1 MTASTPNPADSGAA
15 ASRDAARTARRL
27 TDGTLPRTSPP
38 QGAPPGTPPTRRETA
53 EEPRESREP
62 GELSESRDGAPVEGG
77 APSPDDVAAAAT
89 AAAAAVDDAPTSAA
103 QDVAPVRPGAAPGG
117 TSDGTSG
124 GAPVG
129 QAPAPES
136 PAAGEPAPSAPAA
149 GEPVTTS
156 RARVPVWPEP
166 GARGGAA
173 AAATRPE
180 APTRPDAPARPEAR
194 TEPTATSGP
203 AASTGPTAPTT
214 STAPTA
220 PTGPTGPTAPD
231 GAEPG
236 RGTEPAGASPRD
248 EAKASGASPV
258 RPLGSTPPVAT
269 APPVGAASAS
279 GTTSGAP
286 AAAPAAAPVITRVQ
300 PVPPAYPGTTPSG
313 AGRHARPHSS
323 SSSSSPSFTA
333 AVTVRSGGPSPVPAA
348 VPAAVPTAAAP
359 GTRPA
364 SDRPADRPSDR
375 PATPDFGRIAGAGV
389 GAVAVPVAAVVRVAR
404 RKNVIGAETTG
415 SIPVHLLF
423 RDQPGNAVPFAA
435 GEDDGGPDTVAMAAP
450 TLPRTGTG
458 AAIPGPSKVQ
468 AQDPEQLR
476 ADAAGAGAAGRA
488 SSKRKS
494 KSPSKAEVNGRLDG
508 RLDERMDGRL
518 ARRLDAPLKARS
530 ASRPGAQDAKAPA
543 SAPAATNRSSASR
556 PAPTADP
563 ALVERPGPVLPGWV
577 GVVGGALALAA
588 CAAVVWWAGA
598 VPEEA
603 SRMLRLPERPYNGIH
618 LGQWALLALGVV
630 LTLFALGGLG
640 RGRVGYAWV
649 LTLFGDYRGTVRR
662 TGLVWVSPLLLRRRV
677 DVRLRHWRSEPLSA
691 VDAKGT
697 ALDVT
702 VLVVWRV
709 RDTVRA
715 ALGVDGHEDYLRE
728 QVEAAM
734 ARVLSQLPAD
744 AFHEDAP
751 TLRDAEAVGEA
762 LTRMLSAECAPVG
775 VDVFSAQPTRIEYAP
790 DVAAAMR
797 RRRIAAIDAKHR
809 DSVLTSV
816 VDAVDDVVHRLTSR
830 GLVEL
835 DDYERKALV
844 KDLTVAFYTG
854 RTGPVEGA

>member
-1 MTASTPNPADSGAA
+1 MAGSAAVTARPGAGSAGAGSAEAARREALAGSTAVTAHPGSGSAGTGSARAASLEALAGSTAVTARPGSGSAGTVPARAAGPEALAGPTGSPDNPGATPRTSNGGTGLDGTRTVLPAGVSGGATASAHSTAAGTASPQGRPASAPSVPAGTAAGRPATASAHQASAGTATASAGPVSTGEATTAGPPATPAGTATAPNPPASPGTVTPSAHPTPAGTATAPNPPASLDTAAAPAHARPTRSALSPKVEPVVVRSGAA
-15 ASRDAARTARRL
+15 LVVPAGAS
-27 TDGTLPRTSPP
+27 
-38 QGAPPGTPPTRRETA
+38 
-53 EEPRESREP
+53 
-62 GELSESRDGAPVEGG
+62 
-77 APSPDDVAAAAT
+77 
-89 AAAAAVDDAPTSAA
+89 AAAAV
-103 QDVAPVRPGAAPGG
+103 
-117 TSDGTSG
+117 
-124 GAPVG
+124 GAPDF
-129 QAPAPES
+129 
-136 PAAGEPAPSAPAA
+136 
-149 GEPVTTS
+149 
-156 RARVPVWPEP
+156 RR
-166 GARGGAA
+166 
-173 AAATRPE
+173 
-180 APTRPDAPARPEAR
+180 
-194 TEPTATSGP
+194 
-203 AASTGPTAPTT
+203 
-214 STAPTA
+214 
-220 PTGPTGPTAPD
+220 
-231 GAEPG
+231 
-236 RGTEPAGASPRD
+236 
-248 EAKASGASPV
+248 
-258 RPLGSTPPVAT
+258 
-269 APPVGAASAS
+269 
-279 GTTSGAP
+279 
-286 AAAPAAAPVITRVQ
+286 I
-300 PVPPAYPGTTPSG
+300 
-313 AGRHARPHSS
+313 
-323 SSSSSPSFTA
+323 TA
-333 AVTVRSGGPSPVPAA
+333 AR
-348 VPAAVPTAAAP
+348 
-359 GTRPA
+359 
-364 SDRPADRPSDR
+364 
-375 PATPDFGRIAGAGV
+375 V

-423 RDQPGNAVPFAA
+423 RDEPDTAAAPLAA
-435 GEDDGGPDTVAMAAP
+435 GEDDGGPDTVAMAVPTPPPPSRRAP
-450 TLPRTGTG
+450 KGRGP
-458 AAIPGPSKVQ
+458 AIPAPQTTSPGRKKSRQQSVAGK
-468 AQDPEQLR
+468 
-476 ADAAGAGAAGRA
+476 AA
-488 SSKRKS
+488 
-494 KSPSKAEVNGRLDG
+494 
-508 RLDERMDGRL
+508 
-518 ARRLDAPLKARS
+518 
-530 ASRPGAQDAKAPA
+530 ASRPVP
-543 SAPAATNRSSASR
+543 S
-556 PAPTADP
+556 ADP

-577 GVVGGALALAA
+577 GAAGGVLALAG

-603 SRMLRLPERPYNGIH
+603 ARMLRLPERPYHGIH
-618 LGQWALLALGVV
+618 LGQWALLALGVL
-630 LTLFALGGLG
+630 LTLFAVGGLG

-697 ALDVT
+697 ALDVV

-715 ALGVDGHEDYLRE
+715 ALGVDGHEEYLRE

-790 DVAAAMR
+790 EVAAAMT